1 MGNRGK
7 RYSQEFKE
15 DAIRLALSNGRKVS
29 SVAEDLGI
37 NQQTLYRWIK
47 EYNNAKSNTEKSR
60 ITELE
65 TKLKAANR
73 RVADLE
79 ETVTILKKAAAI
91 FANPRKQL
99 FRL

>member
-15 DAIRLALSNGRKVS
+15 DAIRLALSNGRTVP

-47 EYNNAKSNTEKSR
+47 EYNDAKNDTEKSR
-60 ITELE
+60 IAELE

-79 ETVTILKKAAAI
+79 ETVAILKKAAAI
-91 FANPRKQL
+91 FANPRK
-99 FRL
+99 